1 MTPTLQVQGAPEG
14 VQGVLEE
21 AGYLVYAPTLPYH
34 EPDTQWTPNQGELR
48 AQDYVDYLKVVS
60 HPRFMQLFSYRNVP
74 FGSRCMSRVS
84 HMTSLIFGTIFTVTM
99 DCAYSTGSA
108 GNSWLTG

>member
-34 EPDTQWTPNQGELR
+34 EPGTQWSPSQGAVS
-48 AQDYVDYLKVVS
+48 AQNYVDYLK
-60 HPRFMQLFSYRNVP
+60 QVP
-74 FGSRCMSRVS
+74 DGAFCPVFPNQTSLPARHYSQRYHYYMSRPDGMPTKEKEAS
-84 HMTSLIFGTIFTVTM
+84 M
-99 DCAYSTGSA
+99 
-108 GNSWLTG
+108 

>member
-1 MTPTLQVQGAPEG
+1 MRVQGAPEG

-60 HPRFMQLFSYRNVP
+60 HP
-74 FGSRCMSRVS
+74 GSCSKFHS
-84 HMTSLIFGTIFTVTM
+84 G
-99 DCAYSTGSA
+99 DCLLDHVA
-108 GNSWLTG
+108 WRWPDPV